1 MVYKVVSTKLTEE
14 EHSQLLDACNRKGC
28 TPSHL
33 IKNAILNQLDEKHSD
48 ISSTIPTSEKQP
60 QKSIKDMSIEE
71 LERQL
76 KEIARE

>member
-14 EHSQLLDACNRKGC
+14 EHSKLLDECNRQGC

-48 ISSTIPTSEKQP
+48 ISFTIPTSEKQQ
-60 QKSIKDMSIEE
+60 QKSIQNMSIEE

-76 KEIARE
+76 KEITRE